1 MDPFTL
7 HVLAGHTDMNTTKRY
22 VHPSEADVLE
32 AMEKVRGGHK
42 NGHTPQMA
50 VFGGARGMPAIN

>member
-7 HVLAGHTDMNTTKRY
+7 HVLAGHADMNTTKRY
-22 VHPSEADVLE
+22 VHPSDADILE

-42 NGHTPQMA
+42 SGHTPDL
-50 VFGGARGMPAIN
+50 VVSEDLEESPAIQ